1 MEVKND
7 SRNSSWALTDSSSTG
22 GDDDLGIPN
31 VVDTWKGDKAAYR
44 IVHRSY
50 CDDGLVANDI

>member
-7 SRNSSWALTDSSSTG
+7 SRNSGWALTDSSSTG

-31 VVDTWKGDKAAYR
+31 VVDT
-44 IVHRSY
+44 
-50 CDDGLVANDI
+50 